1 MDSMPAIVWPSN
13 SEIEL
18 IDSVRDAIGRE
29 VVFYI
34 VASST
39 PCPICV
45 LDPITDTSTNSFCP
59 VCSGEYWIPIY
70 SGVSILSHIT
80 WGGTDAL
87 QWQTGGQLFD
97 GDCRV
102 QIKYTPSN
110 VLVIDEFK
118 WVEVDGHR
126 MTKIKVLPR
135 GVQQLNRLLIDL
147 QLDE

>member
-1 MDSMPAIVWPSN
+1 MPAIVWPSN

-80 WGGTDAL
+80 WRRTDAL